1 MVSFVPGK
9 WVWSNIFGNMLP
21 LLSKDE
27 SYLLEVVDGSV
38 LQLLSGDVNFS
49 VLVFLRVG
57 VWCGVQPLQLH

>member
-1 MVSFVPGK
+1 
-9 WVWSNIFGNMLP
+9 MLP

-38 LQLLSGDVNFS
+38 LQLLSGNVNFS

-57 VWCGVQPLQLH
+57 VWCGRATITVNYNYINILLAEH